1 MYYCFNRISNRRV
14 FLMKKFLSISF
25 ALLILFSGMHVTV
38 ASHYCSGKLA
48 FSKFSVTGEL
58 ASCGMEGTVEKCS
71 ASVKLSGTH
80 CCKDK
85 VAAFVVDSSY
95 SPSFSDF
102 KAFAQSVLQVFI
114 LPVFLTNHVESS
126 LNLICTNVSPPG
138 HFLVSDVSLP
148 YICVFRN

>member
-1 MYYCFNRISNRRV
+1 
-14 FLMKKFLSISF
+14 MKKFLSVSF
-25 ALLILFSGMHVTV
+25 ALLILFSGMHLTI
-38 ASHYCSGKLA
+38 ASHYCGGKLA

-58 ASCGMEGTVEKCS
+58 ASCGMEGSVEKCS
-71 ASVKLSGTH
+71 APVKMSTTH

-85 VAAFVVDSSY
+85 VAAFIVDGSY
-95 SPSFSDF
+95 SPSFSEF
-102 KAFAQSVLQVFI
+102 RAFDQNGLQVFI
-114 LPVFLTNHVESS
+114 MPVFLTNYTLTS